1 MAIREH
7 LYLALHGAMAI
18 FRGRQRLLDPW
29 ISAGAVSTQ
38 GLEQL
43 ASSAKP
49 QQPASTAP
57 ADAIIE
63 QRKQAFL
70 RGPLVPYDFNW
81 ISAVRASRAMRA
93 AVACRS
99 LQQQKQ
105 QQKQEDQQWVE
116 EWSMHA
122 RELLQKLQYCEFLK
136 PSFLLARFALRP
148 LEGLLEQLAAMQL
161 QQPKE
166 GSRAAAATAAPAD
179 TCRRGLRAKEQ
190 LAINLASSRF
200 RQAVAK
206 ATIIPE
212 LVIPADRLSGPSAGV
227 FRRLFKED
235 RSGGVRVPQE
245 GSNYET
251 VLALLQSLNPGSSK
265 RATFQQHAPFAD
277 DLAAQWVCLRSNSTS
292 KPQQTLVLQ
301 QLLQLLQQKQQLA
314 ARCGYTCWAEMRIK
328 RQTAEGSSW
337 REVPRMLRSIGQAA
351 ANRAPPQL
359 RDELRKQQQ
368 QQQQQGQQ
376 QGRLSVDQW
385 LAAALRAYGRGVRDL
400 EVAAWFPE
408 SIAVQRA
415 PLLLAEAYG
424 LTLQPL
430 LKKPWKGFGRCV
442 VYSLSLNM
450 PQASELGA
458 RRPPCRY
465 VSGVGASW
473 RACMHAGR
481 SAASPT

>member
-7 LYLALHGAMAI
+7 LYLALHGAIAI

-81 ISAVRASRAMRA
+81 ISA
-93 AVACRS
+93 
-99 LQQQKQ
+99 
-105 QQKQEDQQWVE
+105 
-116 EWSMHA
+116 
-122 RELLQKLQYCEFLK
+122 

-277 DLAAQWVCLRSNSTS
+277 DLAAQNAHQETDCRGI
-292 KPQQTLVLQ
+292 
-301 QLLQLLQQKQQLA
+301 LL
-314 ARCGYTCWAEMRIK
+314 E
-328 RQTAEGSSW
+328 
-337 REVPRMLRSIGQAA
+337 
-351 ANRAPPQL
+351 
-359 RDELRKQQQ
+359 
-368 QQQQQGQQ
+368 
-376 QGRLSVDQW
+376 
-385 LAAALRAYGRGVRDL
+385 
-400 EVAAWFPE
+400 
-408 SIAVQRA
+408 
-415 PLLLAEAYG
+415 
-424 LTLQPL
+424 
-430 LKKPWKGFGRCV
+430 
-442 VYSLSLNM
+442 
-450 PQASELGA
+450 
-458 RRPPCRY
+458 
-465 VSGVGASW
+465 
-473 RACMHAGR
+473 R
-481 SAASPT
+481 SAAHAAIHRAGSSQ